1 MWRYYLYRK
10 TSLQMSLRQLLQQ
23 FSQFGLMIA
32 LLFQAY
38 VVGLVAA
45 LFLALGKLVAS
56 DNPITQV
63 NVVIS
68 LLLMQS
74 LLFLQL
80 RHGILD
86 SAHRRYHITILAN
99 IWHQKV
105 ADVVALLA
113 SHLLLHMSLILGF
126 AIGLEHFIQAWS
138 LWLFAASQLIVAL
151 ACVYRPLPTFIALF
165 AALLLSILVIELGY
179 FLLLVNAMVLL
190 ACWFLPRRIT
200 VSVAVRGLFSFWLSY
215 VLNHYFV
222 MLWRAVVSLLV
233 IWFGVIISAERS
245 DLIDNYIPGLMSLN
259 LLCWASLGLDIKP
272 QVTQRIAFWQSIN
285 RLKQARLSL
294 WLILLTSAVLFTTPV
309 YLLTPPS
316 LNHLLPFLF
325 LPVMILAALRS
336 PRQLAVAWL
345 STLVICYATLLNF

>member
-10 TSLQMSLRQLLQQ
+10 DSLLLSLRQLLQQ
-23 FSQFGLMIA
+23 LSQFGLMIG

-45 LFLALGKLVAS
+45 LFLALGRLVAS
-56 DNPITQV
+56 ENPSTQV
-63 NVVIS
+63 NVAIM
-68 LLLMQS
+68 LLLAQS

-99 IWHQKV
+99 SWHQKV
-105 ADVVALLA
+105 ADVAALLVT
-113 SHLLLHMSLILGF
+113 HLLLHMSLILGF
-126 AIGLEHFIQAWS
+126 AIGLEHVIQAGS
-138 LWLFAASQLIVAL
+138 LWLFAASQLIVGL
-151 ACVYRPLPTFIALF
+151 ACVYRPLATFSALL
-165 AALLLSILVIELGY
+165 AALLLSIFVSELGY

-190 ACWFLPRRIT
+190 SCCFLPRRISL
-200 VSVAVRGLFSFWLSY
+200 SVAVRGLFSFWLSY

-222 MLWRAVVSLLV
+222 MLWRAVLSLLV
-233 IWFGVIISAERS
+233 IWFGVIINAERS
-245 DLIDNYIPGLMSLN
+245 DLITHYIPGLMSLN
-259 LLCWASLGLDIKP
+259 LLCWASLGLDIQP
-272 QVTQRIAFWQSIN
+272 QVTQRVAFWQSID

-294 WLILLTSAVLFTTPV
+294 WLILLTTAVLFTTPV

-316 LNHLLPFLF
+316 LSHLLPFLF
-325 LPVMILAALRS
+325 LPVMILAALKS

-345 STLVICYATLLNF
+345 STLVVCYTVLLNL